1 MMTEPEPPARVVET
15 AHGTVHILD
24 RWDVDNT
31 VVLITKH
38 RCGDGVVLGL
48 VVIDPSTGRM
58 R

>member
-1 MMTEPEPPARVVET
+1 MTEPEPPARVVET

-48 VVIDPSTGRM
+48 VVIDPSTGRL